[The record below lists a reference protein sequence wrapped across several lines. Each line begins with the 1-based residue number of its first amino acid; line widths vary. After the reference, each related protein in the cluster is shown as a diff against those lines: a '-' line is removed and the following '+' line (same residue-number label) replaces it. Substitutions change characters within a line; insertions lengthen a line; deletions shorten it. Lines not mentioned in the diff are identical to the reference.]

1 MPLEYVTVG
10 LVALL
15 ASGLT
20 LFSGF
25 GLGTFLMTVLALFFP
40 VPVAISATAVVHLAN
55 NVFKLLLVGRHA
67 NWHVVLRFGA
77 AAGLA
82 AIVGAFVLG
91 LLSDLPVITT
101 YELFGGIREIQAI
114 KLAIGGLIIVFA
126 VLELSPGLASVS
138 FPSRYL
144 VAGGL
149 LSGFFGGLSGN
160 QGALR
165 AAFLIRAGL
174 DKTAFVGTSVVSA
187 IIVDTV
193 RISVY
198 GYTFVFADLSGE
210 IAGLVAVSIIA
221 AFIGAYAGVRL
232 LQKVTLR
239 FVQLTVAAL
248 MVVIG
253 IGLAAGLI

>member
-1 MPLEYVTVG
+1 MPFEYLTVG
-10 LVALL
+10 LAALL

-25 GLGTFLMTVLALFFP
+25 GLGTILMPVLALFFP
-40 VPVAISATAVVHLAN
+40 VPVAISATAIVHLAN

-67 NWHVVLRFGA
+67 NWQVVLRFGA

-82 AIVGAFVLG
+82 AVMGAFVLN
-91 LLSDLPVITT
+91 LLSDLPVIAT
-101 YELFGGIREIQAI
+101 YELFGSIREIQAVRS
-114 KLAIGGLIIVFA
+114 AIGILIIVFA
-126 VLELSPGLASVS
+126 VLEMSPSLASVS
-138 FPSRYL
+138 FPQRYL

-174 DKTAFVGTSVVSA
+174 DKTAFVGTSVVIA

-193 RISVY
+193 RIGVY
-198 GYTFVFADLSGE
+198 GYTFVFADLDGNLT
-210 IAGLVAVSIIA
+210 GLVAVSIIA

-232 LQKVTLR
+232 LEKVTLR

-248 MVVIG
+248 MTMIG
-253 IGLAAGLI
+253 IGLATGLT